1 MKSSGIGGQAV
12 IEGIMMRNKDKY
24 SIAVRKPDNDIE
36 VTVRDCK
43 VLTEKYKWMGYP
55 IIRGVVSF
63 IDSLVT
69 GISTINY
76 SASFYDDPEEQKKTK
91 ADEIGKSLFKDKFEY
106 VLMAITVILSL
117 FMVFG
122 LFMMHPYFVTILV
135 KGYVA
140 SKTLLNFI
148 EGLVRVAIF
157 ILYLLV
163 ISLMKDIKRTFMYH
177 GAEHKCINC
186 IENGARLTTENVMN
200 SSRYHKRCGTS
211 FLFIVMFISVVF
223 FIFIRVDNTALQIV
237 IRLLLV
243 PVIAGVSY
251 EFIRWA
257 GKNDNGFTMVLS
269 KPGMWLQKLTTR
281 EPDED
286 MVEVAIK
293 AVEEV
298 FDWKAFLEEYYAHS
312 PNPEADM
319 LASEA
324 KLAMDGELLHKGKNT
339 RKIDAQKVAHETA
352 IAETIRAVEQKSAS
366 NADSTVKSSSEV
378 KTDADVEVVN
388 AAKEEAKKTEA
399 KADEAGADKDNAE
412 SAGAKADEIVK
423 DDKADGSTSS
433 DKEPKKSGKSRK
445 KSGKSRKKSGKSGSE
460 NKADIV
466 NTATEGTE
474 KPDDNTDISTSDGK
488 EPESS
493 ETQVSVGSLEEEKN
507 SAGADLDNNEE
518 AKADSKAGNEG
529 SVKSDDESL
538 NKSDIESPDTEDDDD
553 ELPEGFEI
561 EDEYETVHIEE
572 KAAGGEF
579 AVTSESVVEP
589 EISDDYTVEE
599 VEAGFEIEEIETED
613 ENLDISADDVPLFK
627 ERDRH

>member
-1 MKSSGIGGQAV
+1 
-12 IEGIMMRNKDKY
+12 
-24 SIAVRKPDNDIE
+24 
-36 VTVRDCK
+36 
-43 VLTEKYKWMGYP
+43 
-55 IIRGVVSF
+55 
-63 IDSLVT
+63 
-69 GISTINY
+69 
-76 SASFYDDPEEQKKTK
+76 
-91 ADEIGKSLFKDKFEY
+91 
-106 VLMAITVILSL
+106 
-117 FMVFG
+117 
-122 LFMMHPYFVTILV
+122 
-135 KGYVA
+135 
-140 SKTLLNFI
+140 
-148 EGLVRVAIF
+148 
-157 ILYLLV
+157 
-163 ISLMKDIKRTFMYH
+163 MYH

-466 NTATEGTE
+466 NTVTEGTE

-518 AKADSKAGNEG
+518 VEKALKSDDEG

-561 EDEYETVHIEE
+561 EDKYETVHIEE

-579 AVTSESVVEP
+579 AVTSESVAEP
-589 EISDDYTVEE
+589 EISDDYTCLLY
-599 VEAGFEIEEIETED
+599 T
-613 ENLDISADDVPLFK
+613 SPSP
-627 ERDRH
+627 RDA